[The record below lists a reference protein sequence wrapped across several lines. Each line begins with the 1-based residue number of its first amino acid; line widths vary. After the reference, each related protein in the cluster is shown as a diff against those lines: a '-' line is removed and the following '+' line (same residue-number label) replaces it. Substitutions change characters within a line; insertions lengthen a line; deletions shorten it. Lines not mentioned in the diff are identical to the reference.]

1 MLVLDE
7 DDPDAPDVLEPGEEE
22 LPWLPLDVSELVP
35 EVLLLEVLEE
45 LGELLSELLVV
56 ELLPAPVLVL
66 F

>member
-7 DDPDAPDVLEPGEEE
+7 DDPEVLDPGEVE
-22 LPWLPLDVSELVP
+22 LPWLLDVPVLAP